1 MKGRATTNRNDI
13 LKNRNMDEFIFEIK
27 DYRGVKVKLA
37 RTVWQDKILSTS
49 PIGHPE
55 VKPYMSIIPQA
66 IRQPDVVFQSTRR
79 KNTHIFYK
87 LRVDKKGH
95 HIVIVIKYIFE
106 DTDMVGYVS
115 TIYLTNKL
123 YARGD
128 ILWTTESIKI
138 R

>member
-1 MKGRATTNRNDI
+1 
-13 LKNRNMDEFIFEIK
+13 MDEFIFEIE
-27 DYRGVKVKLA
+27 DYRGVKVKLS

-55 VKPYMSIIPQA
+55 VKPYMRIIQQA
-66 IRQPDVVFQSTRR
+66 IHQPHVVFQSTRR

-95 HIVIVIKYIFE
+95 HIVIVVKYIFE
-106 DTDMVGYVS
+106 DTNMVGYVS

-128 ILWTTESIKI
+128 ILWTMESTKI

>member
-1 MKGRATTNRNDI
+1 M
-13 LKNRNMDEFIFEIK
+13 
-27 DYRGVKVKLA
+27 KVKLA

-55 VKPYMSIIPQA
+55 VKPYMGIIPRA

-79 KNTHIFYK
+79 KHTHIFYK

>member
-1 MKGRATTNRNDI
+1 
-13 LKNRNMDEFIFEIK
+13 MDEFIFEIK
-27 DYRGVKVKLA
+27 DYRGVEVKLA

-55 VKPYMSIIPQA
+55 VKPYMSIIPLA

-79 KNTHIFYK
+79 KNTHIFYR
-87 LRVDKKGH
+87 LRVDKKDKKDH

-128 ILWTTESIKI
+128 ILWTTESMII

>member
-1 MKGRATTNRNDI
+1 LLELFGKTKFFPLR
-13 LKNRNMDEFIFEIK
+13 
-27 DYRGVKVKLA
+27 
-37 RTVWQDKILSTS
+37 QLSAS

-55 VKPYMSIIPQA
+55 IKPYMSIILQA
-66 IRQPDVVFQSTRR
+66 IHQPDVVFQSTRSE
-79 KNTHIFYK
+79 NTHIFYK
-87 LRVDKKGH
+87 LQVDNKGH

-106 DTDMVGYVS
+106 EKGMVGYVS

-128 ILWTTESIKI
+128 ILWTLESIKI

>member
-1 MKGRATTNRNDI
+1 
-13 LKNRNMDEFIFEIK
+13 MDEFIFEIE

-37 RTVWQDKILSTS
+37 RTVWQDKILSTL

-55 VKPYMSIIPQA
+55 VKPYMNIIPQA
-66 IRQPDVVFQSTRR
+66 IHLPDVVFQSTRR

-115 TIYLTNKL
+115 TVYLTNKL

-128 ILWTTESIKI
+128 ILWTLESIKT